1 MQDVHPRRVAG
12 EEFTL
17 LDGGVSAADHRQLL
31 ALEEGAV
38 ADRAIADAPA
48 PELLLA
54 RHLEVARQA
63 SGGHDQSRRAKL
75 LARFHAD
82 DLGVPLDDDLV
93 DGLEV
98 ADVDAELPGV
108 VAHLEGELRPEHGL
122 ETRVVLDQLGVQE
135 LTAEG
140 TSVQDHG
147 SQVHAGGVERG
158 RQPGGPAPHDD
169 HVVLAHCLNNNCSQP
184 ATYS

>member
-1 MQDVHPRRVAG
+1 MGVEDELDLRIGLGAGDQDRLRAQLAAPVQDVHPRRVAG

-17 LDGGVSAADHRQLL
+17 LYGSVAAADHRQLL

-75 LARFHAD
+75 QVPGEKEVWGREIVRAHVWTPANVKSRTAVSVLKRFIY
-82 DLGVPLDDDLV
+82 
-93 DGLEV
+93 
-98 ADVDAELPGV
+98 
-108 VAHLEGELRPEHGL
+108 R
-122 ETRVVLDQLGVQE
+122 
-135 LTAEG
+135 
-140 TSVQDHG
+140 
-147 SQVHAGGVERG
+147 
-158 RQPGGPAPHDD
+158 
-169 HVVLAHCLNNNCSQP
+169 
-184 ATYS
+184 